1 MDNAG
6 RGGVQCLPHKG
17 RTLLSVTK
25 ALDQLV
31 AGMRDADW
39 LTVERS
45 RAWCRIL
52 AVITALMVMGWIV
65 TSHGGLDLWGKPIGA
80 DFVSFWTAS
89 HFAIDGHA
97 ALAYDPIAHVALQR
111 ALFPADKP
119 GYYAFFYPPVF
130 LLICLPIALLPFFS
144 SLIVWLS
151 ASFAALFVCLRRIL
165 PQRWAV
171 LPIVVFPG
179 VLINAGHGQNGFL
192 SAACLGW
199 SMLLLQRR
207 PFISGLCLGA
217 LIYKPQL
224 LLGVPVA
231 LLAARR
237 WKVIG
242 GAVTSSMGLIV
253 ISWIVLGE
261 DSWRGFLHA
270 SQFARETLEQGL
282 VEPWKM
288 QSAFAA
294 VRLLHGSVM
303 LAYAVQ
309 VPVTLAAC
317 VLLGWIAARRPGAS
331 AEGALMVV
339 ATLFSTPFLLSYDLV
354 YLALP
359 IAWITAEAQLTAWHP
374 WEKTVLLAAYMLPL
388 ISLVVGQ
395 AGIPIA
401 PVVLA
406 SLLVVVARRAAGFG
420 AAGCAVSR
428 GDLLR
433 KS

>member
-1 MDNAG
+1 MLTQ
-6 RGGVQCLPHKG
+6 RLSCSVLVKG
-17 RTLLSVTK
+17 RTRLSVTT
-25 ALDQLV
+25 ALDRLV

-45 RAWCRIL
+45 RAWCRVL
-52 AVITALMVMGWIV
+52 AVITALMVMAWIV
-65 TSHGGLDLWGKPIGA
+65 TSHGGLDLWGKPLGA

-89 HFAIDGHA
+89 RLAIDGHA

-111 ALFPADKP
+111 SLFPTVHS

-130 LLICLPIALLPFFS
+130 LFICFPLALLPFFPA
-144 SLIVWLS
+144 LIVWLS
-151 ASFAALFVCLRRIL
+151 ASFAVLFVCLRRIL
-165 PQRWAV
+165 AQRWAI
-171 LPIVVFPG
+171 LPIVAFPG

-199 SMLLLQRR
+199 NMLLLQRR

-217 LIYKPQL
+217 LIYKPHL
-224 LLGVPVA
+224 LLGAPIA

-237 WKVIG
+237 WKVVA
-242 GAVTSSMGLIV
+242 GAATSSMGLIV

-261 DSWRGFLHA
+261 DSWGGFLHA
-270 SQFARETLEQGL
+270 SKLARETLEQGL

-303 LAYAVQ
+303 LAYVVQ

-317 VLLGWIAARRPGAS
+317 ALLGWIVAHRPGAP

-339 ATLFSTPFLLSYDLV
+339 ATLLSTPFLLSYDLV
-354 YLALP
+354 CLALP
-359 IAWITAEAQLTAWHP
+359 IAWITAEAQLTAWYP
-374 WEKTVLLAAYMLPL
+374 WEKTVLLAAYVLPL

-406 SLLVVVARRAAGFG
+406 SLLVVVARRAAGIG
-420 AAGCAVSR
+420 PVG
-428 GDLLR
+428 
-433 KS
+433 